1 MHWRQYYIQGS
12 LSSLY
17 GKSGSNTE
25 RAETKLSLLDASV
38 PCKSVVGAASSLIY
52 PAIKPPTSLSLLTT
66 RVDETRMS

>member
-38 PCKSVVGAASSLIY
+38 PCKSVGSLGRR
-52 PAIKPPTSLSLLTT
+52 P
-66 RVDETRMS
+66 V